1 MTELN
6 TKRQQVIDFAKKHSV
21 VRPRDLAEL
30 SLPKDYLN
38 QLYQEGI
45 FLKLGRG
52 LYQYPEQAI
61 SSHQSLVEVAK
72 LAPKGVISLLSA
84 LSFHEIGTQNPFEVW
99 LAIDRK
105 GWRPTIDY
113 PPVRYVTMSQEAL
126 HAGVEV
132 HQVEG
137 VDVNIFCPAKTVADC
152 FKYRNKIGLDIAIEA
167 LKEGWKDRKFT
178 MDQLSKYA
186 ITCRVAKVMQPYME
200 SLG

>member
-1 MTELN
+1 MTEIN
-6 TKRQQVIDFAKKHSV
+6 TKRQQVINFAKKHAV

-38 QLYQEGI
+38 QLSQEGI
-45 FLKLGRG
+45 LLKLGRG
-52 LYQYPEQAI
+52 LYQYPQQAI

-126 HAGVEV
+126 HTGIKV
-132 HQVEG
+132 HQIEG
-137 VDVNIFCPAKTVADC
+137 VDVNIFCPAKTVSDC

-167 LKEGWKDRKFT
+167 LKEGWKERKFT
-178 MDQLSKYA
+178 MDELSKYA

>member
-1 MTELN
+1 MTKIN
-6 TKRQQVIDFAKKHSV
+6 TKRQQVVDFAKKHSV

-38 QLYQEGI
+38 QLSQRGI
-45 FLKLGRG
+45 LLKLGRG
-52 LYQYPEQAI
+52 LYQHPEQTI

-113 PPVRYVTMSQEAL
+113 PPVRYVTMSQETL

-132 HQVEG
+132 HQIEG
-137 VDVNIFCPAKTVADC
+137 VDVNVFCSAKTVADC
-152 FKYRNKIGLDIAIEA
+152 FKYRNKIGLDVAIEA
-167 LKEGWKDRKFT
+167 LKEGWKERKFT
-178 MDQLSKYA
+178 MDELSKYA
-186 ITCRVAKVMQPYME
+186 ITCRVSKVMQPYME